1 MLSDM
6 PVRLG
11 PRYLLLFQFL
21 DISQKHLEIPR
32 LRSGMTNICRLEPL
46 IAPLTFRR
54 DKRSSAEQGRGRR
67 RAPALRLSHLT
78 LMLVVNTNFAQSQD
92 RHLPGQPVEIFGEL
106 HM

>member
-1 MLSDM
+1 M

-46 IAPLTFRR
+46 IAPLTFRLR
-54 DKRSSAEQGRGRR
+54 K
-67 RAPALRLSHLT
+67 APA
-78 LMLVVNTNFAQSQD
+78 
-92 RHLPGQPVEIFGEL
+92 
-106 HM
+106 